1 MDIDTEAGKV
11 GTGRIPLS
19 DLPGLFFRLHFRVPG
34 RETQQEAFLKP
45 SATTLWIQL
54 VLVLMVAG
62 TGWVLPAAADV
73 GGRVERSV
81 GEAVTLR
88 QKTQAAEEQWREE
101 RRALVAELDGLE
113 QAQAQLR
120 EQKAMLGEVVAA
132 ARTRVATKEKQ
143 LADIEA
149 LSTRIR
155 PFLDDQLDRLA
166 DLIAADAPFL
176 PEERRRR
183 LEGLRAMMGDPD
195 TAISEKLRKTME
207 AWFVEA
213 EYGDTIEVY
222 QQTVGLNGNE
232 VLVDIFRLGR
242 LDLFYQTLDGR
253 QCGVYDVAAKGWQ
266 PLPDRHNRAIQAALA
281 IGARQKPVE
290 LLTLPLGRM
299 VAQ

>member
-1 MDIDTEAGKV
+1 M
-11 GTGRIPLS
+11 
-19 DLPGLFFRLHFRVPG
+19 
-34 RETQQEAFLKP
+34 KP
-45 SATTLWIQL
+45 SAVIFWVQV

-62 TGWVLPAAADV
+62 AGWVLPAAADL

-88 QKTQAAEEQWREE
+88 QQTQAAEEQWREE
-101 RRALVAELDGLE
+101 RRSLVAELDALE

-120 EQKAMLGEVVAA
+120 EQTALLSEAVAA
-132 ARTRVATKEKQ
+132 ARTRVASKEKQ

-155 PFLDDQLDRLA
+155 PFLEDQVDRLA
-166 DLIAADAPFL
+166 ALIATDAPFL

-183 LEGLRAMMGDPD
+183 LEGLRVMMEDPD

-222 QQTVGLNGNE
+222 QQTIALNGNG

-242 LDLFYQTLDGR
+242 LGLFYQTLDGR
-253 QCGVYDVAAKGWQ
+253 QCGVYDVAAKAWQ

-299 VAQ
+299 VAE